1 MLTELST
8 ILQAKLL
15 KYQEKRLIHIHSTHT
30 AGVQRLY
37 EFILR
42 SIPII
47 VILVGK
53 VALGD
58 SGRGD
63 PQTGAPCVGACI
75 VYLLPNIRHSTL
87 ELYLPFSRVDYLETS
102 SLSL

>member
-1 MLTELST
+1 MNL
-8 ILQAKLL
+8 
-15 KYQEKRLIHIHSTHT
+15 
-30 AGVQRLY
+30 
-37 EFILR
+37 FFDR

-47 VILVGK
+47 VIVDVDK
-53 VALGD
+53 VTLGD
-58 SGRGD
+58 SRRGD

-87 ELYLPFSRVDYLETS
+87 ELYLPFSRVDYLEAS